1 MPVKAEG
8 KKLEGYQLL
17 IWAFLLINGPLLI
30 LNQFINSWMEFIG
43 VFFNLLI
50 APFAW
55 VVIVWELTRNIFPSW
70 IENNVDVDQFAMY
83 FAPIVGP
90 VVAYASYPTFLYL
103 HSNGLEQSYDFSN
116 FYSGFTEFMLTN
128 SPFFERT
135 S

>member
-1 MPVKAEG
+1 MKAEG

-55 VVIVWELTRNIFPSW
+55 VVIVWELTRNIVPSW
-70 IENNVDVDQFAMY
+70 IENSVVDVDQFAMY
-83 FAPIVGP
+83 FALIVGP

-116 FYSGFTEFMLTN
+116 FYGGFTEFMLTN